1 MHLYKKM
8 LEVSNIPET
17 RSLPLAE
24 SLKSLHSAIC
34 ALDQEN
40 RLRFGFINPEA
51 VEAAISYALTEDLNA
66 ELWGSDEKVSVM
78 MDNQSISDSFYIEFT
93 PDCFDEEGKSEK
105 EGAVINMEDYRK
117 E

>member
-8 LEVSNIPET
+8 LEDSNIPET
-17 RSLPLAE
+17 RSAPLAE
-24 SLKSLHSAIC
+24 ALKSLHSAIC

-51 VEAAISYALTEDLNA
+51 VESAVQYASMEDLNT
-66 ELWGSDEKVSVM
+66 EIWGADKKVSLM
-78 MDNQSISDSFYIEFT
+78 MDTESMGESFYIEFT
-93 PDCFDEEGKSEK
+93 PDCSDEDVAEK
-105 EGAVINMEDYRK
+105 EGAVLKMEDYRK

>member
-8 LEVSNIPET
+8 LEDSNIPET

-40 RLRFGFINPEA
+40 RVRFGFINPEA
-51 VEAAISYALTEDLNA
+51 VEAAIRYASMEDLNT
-66 ELWGSDEKVSVM
+66 ELWGADEKVSVM
-78 MDNQSISDSFYIEFT
+78 MDNQSIGDSFYIEFT
-93 PDCFDEEGKSEK
+93 PDCFDEDLQSEK
-105 EGAVINMEDYRK
+105 EGTVINMEDYRK